1 MNCEFRRMARRNHR
15 NRIKYVQ
22 NNRTS
27 KGRKKNQWMYGQL
40 EAALMSHITDLYK
53 EQRGSSESG

>member
-27 KGRKKNQWMYGQL
+27 KGRKKNQ
-40 EAALMSHITDLYK
+40 
-53 EQRGSSESG
+53 